1 MDQKRYTLPD
11 SKNNP
16 FKERGPFAKVGK
28 TLNAIGSMING
39 LHFIDG
45 GEVMNTKDFI
55 RLRTN
60 AAPVAGRVGSFDPTQ
75 GGTNL
80 ELLTISDGWLN
91 VHGIAQEY
99 IASTDVILAGGPF
112 VFVYLWALTNDYT
125 SNGIAIANGATAE
138 DIPVS
143 GSGRFNVVLWQ
154 YELDTVTGKYGSPV
168 ARSGGQDVN
177 LMTPV
182 RN

>member
-1 MDQKRYTLPD
+1 MDQKHYILPID
-11 SKNNP
+11 
-16 FKERGPFAKVGK
+16 FKEVGPFAKLGK
-28 TLNAIGSMING
+28 NLNAIGRMLNNI
-39 LHFIDG
+39 HFIDG

-99 IASTDVILAGGPF
+99 IEETDVVLSGGPF

-125 SNGIAIANGATAE
+125 SNGISIANGATVS

-143 GSGRFNVVLWQ
+143 GSGRVNVVLWQ
-154 YELDTVTGKYGSPV
+154 YELDMVTGKYSSPV
-168 ARSGGQDVN
+168 ARAGGQDVHF
-177 LMTPV
+177 MTPV

>member
-1 MDQKRYTLPD
+1 MDQKKDLLKID
-11 SKNNP
+11 
-16 FKERGPFAKVGK
+16 FKEVGPFAKLGK
-28 TLNAIGSMING
+28 NLNAIGRMLNNI
-39 LHFIDG
+39 HFIDG
-45 GEVMNTKDFI
+45 GEVLSTKDFI

-60 AAPVAGRVGSFDPTQ
+60 ADSTTRVGSFDARQ
-75 GGTNL
+75 GGTYG
-80 ELLTISDGWLN
+80 ELVTITDGWLN

-99 IASTDVILAGGPF
+99 IAETDVVLAGGPF

-125 SNGIAIANGATAE
+125 TNGIAIANGATVS

-154 YELDTVTGKYGSPV
+154 YELDLVTGKYGSPV